1 MAFPNSTFEDM
12 LRDQSYLFDQGYN
25 VESIMNESYF
35 SQGTGIQTP
44 IWSSIVKQQ
53 PPIEN
58 GYIVINVDDTD
69 LAEESENAFNPV
81 IGSGT
86 GTDSILPVD
95 EKVCFA
101 QAVAINVGC
110 SANAGAD
117 EVVADEV
124 AADEVAA
131 DEVAV
136 SADEVAVSADADE
149 VVGADEVAVSA
160 DAVSADANDG
170 WKISTGKKKNYRR
183 HKNKTRGK
191 MATKSVPPKKSIPQ
205 RQNHSRKNVRRSV
218 SETATT
224 FGRTKSYPTSSP
236 FTINLKN
243 IDARIASAVIGQ
255 CGRIQQDLMKRYNL
269 KSLHIGDPVLSTSH
283 KKLVNI
289 TIVGLSKHL
298 VTSAARAVC
307 TILSKEEDNYIELD
321 FNTFK
326 NYLNAC
332 RV

>member
-1 MAFPNSTFEDM
+1 MAFPNSTFEDI
-12 LRDQSYLFDQGYN
+12 LRKQSYLFDQDYN
-25 VESIMNESYF
+25 VDSIMNESYF
-35 SQGTGIQTP
+35 SQGTGSKTP
-44 IWSSIVKQQ
+44 IWTSIVKQQ

-58 GYIVINVDDTD
+58 GYIVINVDETD

-86 GTDSILPVD
+86 GTDSIPPVD
-95 EKVCFA
+95 EKVCYA

-110 SANAGAD
+110 SVDEVAGAD
-117 EVVADEV
+117 EV
-124 AADEVAA
+124 AAAN
-131 DEVAV
+131 
-136 SADEVAVSADADE
+136 EVAVSADADAHAVSDSE
-149 VVGADEVAVSA
+149 SDEVAKAVSADAVSA

-183 HKNKTRGK
+183 HKNKTWNK
-191 MATKSVPPKKSIPQ
+191 VATKSVPPKKSIPQ
-205 RQNHSRKNVRRSV
+205 RQNYSRKNVRRSV
-218 SETATT
+218 SETATA
-224 FGRTKSYPTSSP
+224 FGRTKSYPPSSSP

-243 IDARIASAVIGQ
+243 VDARIASAVIGQ
-255 CGRIQQDLMKRYNL
+255 YGRVQQDLMKRYKL
-269 KSLHIGDPVLSTSH
+269 KSLHIGDPILSTSH